1 MRILIIEDQE
11 KLAKSLKKGLE
22 QKGYVADYLLDGE
35 SGQRRIEMKEK
46 DYDAVILDLMLP
58 KRNGMEVCKN
68 WRNQNIS
75 IPVLMLT
82 AKDTLPDKILGLDCG
97 ADDYM
102 VKPFSHEELTARLRA
117 LFRRPKQTLPT
128 NLTVGDLVLNPSKKI
143 ITCKGL
149 ELPLTAKEFV
159 LLAYFMR
166 NHNVVL
172 SKEQILEHVW
182 NYDADSFSN
191 IVDAHIKNLRKKLS
205 KVHYEHALE
214 TVRGMGYQLK
224 V

>member
-22 QKGYVADYLLDGE
+22 QKGYVADYLLDGDA
-35 SGQRRIEMKEK
+35 GQRRIEMKEK

-58 KRNGMEVCKN
+58 KRNGVDVCKN
-68 WRNQNIS
+68 WRNQSIS

-82 AKDTLPDKILGLDCG
+82 AKDALPDKILGLDCG

-117 LFRRPKQTLPT
+117 LLRRPKQTLPA
-128 NLTVGDLVLNPSKKI
+128 NLNVGDLLLNPSKKV
-143 ITCKGL
+143 ITCKGI
-149 ELPLTAKEFV
+149 ELSLTAKEFV

-166 NHNVVL
+166 NKNVVL

-205 KVHYEHALE
+205 KVHYEHVLQ